1 VFKPG
6 AKAAKIV
13 PLISLQACYIIH
25 ESNEITSFLSYLPT
39 VAFIASF
46 YSFILAPP
54 GRDAGQ
60 IFLEGSIKGCAKAAL
75 IELKQFGNAYNF
87 DPTIAK

>member
-1 VFKPG
+1 MPNMRLNRAVETNET
-6 AKAAKIV
+6 V
-13 PLISLQACYIIH
+13 PLISLRACYIIL

-60 IFLEGSIKGCAKAAL
+60 IFLEGKIKGCAMAAS
-75 IELKQFGNAYNF
+75 Y
-87 DPTIAK
+87 